1 MFYVLYGSYQCPRW
15 LSLRFSFR
23 FFFSVYILFM
33 QIRRLYLDGVRRIAP
48 SRTSGSC
55 GSTAASSQQQQRGG
69 PVVFEGSGRGK
80 RHQPTWHLRPAYLTH
95 TNRKR
100 KEAALILN
108 EDRK

>member
-1 MFYVLYGSYQCPRW
+1 MG
-15 LSLRFSFR
+15 
-23 FFFSVYILFM
+23 M

-48 SRTSGSC
+48 PRTSGSC
-55 GSTAASSQQQQRGG
+55 GSTAAPPQQQRGG

-100 KEAALILN
+100 KETPLILN